1 MINSNPLRHP
11 LHSELLSNK
20 IFPSKYN
27 ISIQPDIEKMS
38 FQGTVSVNINILEP
52 TEEITLHSV
61 DLSLISVEVHIST
74 NEVLAPTVIMP
85 NKAKETVTL
94 KFENSLPKCNAILK
108 IKFSGNIGSNLRG
121 LYLSKYK
128 SSSQEKTM
136 ISTQFEPTDA
146 RRMFP
151 CWDEPSYKA
160 IFIIELIIPQHLEGL
175 SNMPVKSI
183 KTNKHA
189 MKHIIFDESPPM
201 STYILA
207 IVIGELESISH
218 TTEEGTKISIW
229 TTKGNKNLGQFAL
242 DTSTRLLEYMNKYF
256 GIPYPLKKLD
266 HIVIPDFAAG
276 AMENWGLITYRETA
290 LLVDPEN
297 SSVITRQNVAA
308 IIAHEMAHMWFG
320 NLVTMKWW
328 NDLWLNESF
337 ASWMGDKAIN
347 DIFPEWDVWTNFVV
361 DDTNIALELDGLAN
375 SHPIEQEVNN
385 PAEIGQLFDAIS
397 YSKGASILR
406 MLEAFLSPNIFQKGI
421 SLYMKSHEY
430 SNAQTTDLWNALEI
444 ISKKPVQTI
453 MKDWTAQ
460 TGYPLINIKIE
471 SAESSKME
479 LSINQTPFRYDA
491 IMKNNSTLEKQID
504 WNIPLTIDSYN
515 ASKITAQLISN
526 KNNSLVL
533 DKINDA
539 KPYWF
544 KINPQQ
550 TGFYRVNYD
559 RSLLPMQQ
567 KMIED
572 KLISPVDRL
581 GIQNDSHALCLN
593 GTVQID
599 HLLELLKFYKNETNP
614 HVWMNISKNIDHLN
628 HLLANTPCKDNM
640 ETFSRQMFSSIAN
653 TLGWNPTET
662 DTDLNVIL
670 RSNILLRL
678 GIYGD
683 STTVSTARTIFSN
696 FRNKKTT
703 INPDIRSV
711 VYNLNT
717 KECSSSEYDEMLD
730 LYSKASLSEERT
742 RILNALTY
750 PSNSNLLKKTLEFS
764 LTNDVRQHDTIRII
778 LGVSR
783 NTNSQ
788 NLAWEFIKNNW
799 AELNKR
805 YGKGGFGIMSLVSI
819 GSLFTQ
825 QNDLDDYMSF
835 FNQNPVPS
843 ADRAIKQSIEQ
854 STLNIQWLNQNIKS
868 TTTWLEYNL

>member
-1 MINSNPLRHP
+1 MIDSNSMMKSSN
-11 LHSELLSNK
+11 SKLLSNE
-20 IFPSKYN
+20 ISPSKYHLL
-27 ISIQPDIEKMS
+27 IQPDIGKMS
-38 FQGTVSVNINILEP
+38 FQGTLSVEINIQNP
-52 TEEITLHSV
+52 TQEITLHSV
-61 DLSLISVEVHIST
+61 DLSLILVEVYISK
-74 NEVLAPTVIMP
+74 NKIVIPTIIMP
-85 NKAKETVTL
+85 NKEKETVTM
-94 KFENSLPKCNAILK
+94 KFEESLPKGNAILK
-108 IKFSGNIGSNLRG
+108 ISFSGNIGSNLRG

-128 SSSQEKTM
+128 SSSQAKTM

-160 IFIIELIIPQHLEGL
+160 SFNIELIIPQHLEGL
-175 SNMPVKSI
+175 SNMPIKSV
-183 KTNKHA
+183 KTNKRA
-189 MKHIIFDESPPM
+189 MKHIVFGESPPM

-218 TTEEGTKISIW
+218 TTKEGTTISIW
-229 TTKGNKNLGQFAL
+229 TTKGNKKLGLFAL
-242 DTSTRLLEYMNKYF
+242 DTSTRLLDYMNKYF

-266 HIVIPDFAAG
+266 HIAIPDFAAG

-320 NLVTMKWW
+320 NLVTMHWW

-347 DIFPEWDVWTNFVV
+347 DIFPAWDVWTNFVI

-406 MLEAFLSPNIFQKGI
+406 MLEAFLSPPIFQKGI
-421 SLYMKSHEY
+421 ESYMKSHKY

-444 ISKKPVQTI
+444 ISKKPVHEI
-453 MKDWTAQ
+453 MKDWTSQ
-460 TGYPLINIKIE
+460 TGYPLIDIKLLSDIPN
-471 SAESSKME
+471 SIK
-479 LSINQTPFRYDA
+479 LSIEQTPFRYDA
-491 IMKNNSTLEKQID
+491 IMKNNITLKQPL
-504 WNIPLTIDSYN
+504 WNIPLTIDNYN
-515 ASKITAQLISN
+515 SPKITAQLVSSKKTTITLA
-526 KNNSLVL
+526 KNQNQ
-533 DKINDA
+533 KA
-539 KPYWF
+539 YWF

-559 RSLLPMQQ
+559 TSQISMQ
-567 KMIED
+567 KNIITN
-572 KLISPVDRL
+572 KLIPPVDRL
-581 GIQNDSHALCLN
+581 GIQNDTHALCLN
-593 GTVQID
+593 GTISITQ
-599 HLLELLKFYKNETNP
+599 LLELLSFYKNETNP

-628 HLLANTPCKDNM
+628 HLLAITSCSNKM

-653 TLGWNPTET
+653 TLGWESKET
-662 DTDLNVIL
+662 DTDLTIIL

-683 STTVSTARTIFSN
+683 STSVATAKTIYSKFKN
-696 FRNKKTT
+696 ENTP

-711 VYNLNT
+711 VYNLT
-717 KECSSSEYDEMLD
+717 AKECSSSEYNEMLN
-730 LYSKASLSEERT
+730 LYLKANLSEERT

-750 PSNSNLLKKTLEFS
+750 PTNPNLLKKTLEFS

-788 NLAWEFIKNNW
+788 NLAWEFIKDNW
-799 AELNKR
+799 EELNKR

-819 GSLFTQ
+819 GSLFTK
-825 QNDLDDYMSF
+825 QNDLDDYILF

-843 ADRAIKQSIEQ
+843 ADRSINQSIEQ
-854 STLNIQWLNQNIKS
+854 STLNIEWLNKNIKL
-868 TTTWLEYNL
+868 TTTWLENNL